1 MKTWRDAD
9 HPTYLKPKRST
20 CYGCGCKCAKSA
32 WGPWCHP
39 CNVERMTRINKA
51 MAGGPSATRGDTE
64 ALAAGRPAT
73 KPRWLNREVGTPA
86 RQEPASQ

>member
-9 HPTYLKPKRST
+9 HPTYLKQKRST

-51 MAGGPSATRGDTE
+51 MAGAARNIGEHD
-64 ALAAGRPAT
+64 LADSLET
-73 KPRWLNREVGTPA
+73 DSA
-86 RQEPASQ
+86 RQRGEGVE